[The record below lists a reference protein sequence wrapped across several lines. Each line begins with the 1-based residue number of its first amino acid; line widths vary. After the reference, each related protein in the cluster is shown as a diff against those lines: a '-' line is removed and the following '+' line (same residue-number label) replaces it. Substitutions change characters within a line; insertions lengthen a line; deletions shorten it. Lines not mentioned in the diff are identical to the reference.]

1 MFEINTLL
9 VGLVLV
15 DFVLLGASRLGTGI
29 RQIAVQGV
37 LLSVLTLALHAGWGA
52 PWRVWL
58 LALGSGTVKAGLFPF
73 LLRRA
78 LREADVRRE
87 VEPYVGFTASVL
99 VGVAALAA
107 ALWLGARLPLPGAV
121 ASTLLVPV
129 SLFTVLC
136 GLFLLVSRRKA
147 LTQVVGYLV
156 VENGVFCFGLALPEG
171 APLSVELGILL
182 DIFAAVFVMGIMIYH
197 ISREFD
203 HIDTDRLTSLRD
215 GVS

>member
-9 VGLVLV
+9 VGLLLV
-15 DFVLLGASRLGTGI
+15 NFALLGASRLDTSV
-29 RQIAVQGV
+29 RQVAAQGA
-37 LLSVLTLALHAGWGA
+37 LLSLLTLAEHAGWGA

-58 LALGSGTVKAGLFPF
+58 LALSSGAVKAVVFPHF
-73 LLRRA
+73 LRRA

-87 VEPYVGFTASVL
+87 MEPYVGFTASVL

-107 ALWLGARLPLPGAV
+107 SLWLASRLPLPGPV
-121 ASTLLVPV
+121 ASPLLVPV
-129 SLFTVLC
+129 ALFTLLV

-156 VENGVFCFGLALPEG
+156 LENGVFCFGLALPED
-171 APLSVELGILL
+171 APLSVEVGILL
-182 DIFAAVFVMGIMIYH
+182 DIFAAVFIMGIMIYH

-203 HIDTDRLTSLRD
+203 HIDTDRMSSLRD
-215 GVS
+215 ETT